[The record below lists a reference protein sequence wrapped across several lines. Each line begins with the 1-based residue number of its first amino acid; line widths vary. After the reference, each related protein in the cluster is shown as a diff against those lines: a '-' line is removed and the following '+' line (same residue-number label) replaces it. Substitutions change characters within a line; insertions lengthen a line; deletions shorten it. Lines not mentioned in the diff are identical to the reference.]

1 MLMATFVAIFF
12 IPLFYK
18 LLARDRKKPAAAAP
32 QPPQTVSHGGG
43 HPAPA
48 E

>member
-1 MLMATFVAIFF
+1 MATFVAIFF

-18 LLARDRKKPAAAAP
+18 LLARDKKGPASPAP
-32 QPPQTVSHGGG
+32 ERSGGHA